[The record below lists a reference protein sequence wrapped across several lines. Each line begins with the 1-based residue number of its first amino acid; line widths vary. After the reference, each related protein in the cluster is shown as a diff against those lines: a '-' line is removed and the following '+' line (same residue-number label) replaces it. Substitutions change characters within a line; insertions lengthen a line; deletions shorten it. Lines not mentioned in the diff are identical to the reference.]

1 MSLATLPIETLPIIS
16 DVRAELSSHRPYL
29 MVVARAI
36 VGNGSDADDLV
47 QETCRRALEHE
58 DQFIPHT
65 NLRAWL
71 TSILRNAHR
80 DRFRRAAFEVLS
92 PLVGEILGPEH
103 ELAGSD
109 ATDVPLW
116 RWVSDGDLAAA
127 LRALP
132 PLYRQVYTLR
142 EAGCDYEDIGRKLGI
157 SVKTV
162 ATRIH
167 RARLWLRRELTA
179 RAAS

>member
-1 MSLATLPIETLPIIS
+1 MSLATLPIESLPIIS
-16 DVRAELSSHRPYL
+16 AVRAELSSHRQYL

-47 QETCRRALEHE
+47 QETYRRALEHE
-58 DQFIPHT
+58 DQFIPDT

-71 TSILRNAHR
+71 TCILRNVHR

-103 ELAGSD
+103 EIAGAD
-109 ATDVPLW
+109 PEVPLW

-132 PLYRQVYTLR
+132 SLYRHVYALR
-142 EAGCDYEDIGRKLGI
+142 EAGCDYEEIGRRLGI

-167 RARLWLRRELTA
+167 RARLWLRRELTTQ
-179 RAAS
+179 AAS